1 MRDLQLAFISNRV
14 TSRLFKLLS
23 VIERHRFFT
32 IGELSEKTQVTERT
46 IANDLKYMR
55 DYFGESIILTS
66 GNSGFVFEEKK
77 PLVYQERKQSLLE
90 NECLF
95 EIIGNIF
102 YGKLFRVDELADHY
116 HYSESAFR
124 RMLTQSNSVLK
135 SYGLQWSS
143 NPLTIK
149 GDEASLRKF
158 FKDFYYE
165 GIETDYTAL
174 PDPALHELI
183 LTQLNGKLGNYS
195 IGSGTT
201 PAAHYYTYFIA
212 FKRASLGYSIN
223 LPEELTSLAY
233 TGADFSLLYS
243 LKESLEK
250 LYGIEFSKK
259 EFAWIYLVT
268 IGERTIDRADQEQL
282 FYDHFHHG
290 EESDHLTERFLQMY
304 ELPRTN
310 RQTVTAFMRTF
321 FLSRELNHLI
331 APALNKEMTD
341 IKEAVIHSDY
351 QAYLRNLHFLKEQTL
366 VSFIASPYLEDICVS
381 LTLYSGLILDLY
393 SPAKTIYFLLEGDH
407 FICQYIR
414 TRAIQ
419 QFGAKHR
426 LTFVPL
432 QSLTIESLQ
441 QNEVDL
447 IVTNYS
453 RYVMDYV
460 IETEYLL
467 LKEVPD
473 DQDWHQLEQ
482 TIDPYRKKLV

>member
-23 VIERHRFFT
+23 VIERNRFFT
-32 IGELSEKTQVTERT
+32 IGELAEKIQVTERT
-46 IANDLKYMR
+46 IANDVKYMR
-55 DYFGESIILTS
+55 DYFGESITLSS

-77 PLVYQERKQSLLE
+77 PSVYQERKQNLLE

-102 YGKLFRVDELADHY
+102 YGKLSRVDELADHY
-116 HYSESAFR
+116 HYSESSFR
-124 RMLTQSNSVLK
+124 RMLTQSNTALK
-135 SYGLQWSS
+135 SYGLQWAS
-143 NPLTIK
+143 NPLTIQ
-149 GDEASLRKF
+149 GDEARLRKF

-165 GIETDYTAL
+165 GIETDYTVL
-174 PDPALHELI
+174 PDPALHDLI
-183 LTQLNGKLGNYS
+183 LSQLKGKLGNYR

-212 FKRASLGYSIN
+212 FKRASLGYTIN

-243 LKESLEK
+243 LKESLEQ
-250 LYGIEFSKK
+250 LYGINFPKE

-268 IGERTIDRADQEQL
+268 IGERTINRKDQEQL
-282 FYDHFHHG
+282 FYDHFHDG
-290 EESDHLTERFLQMY
+290 EESAQLTERFLQMHK
-304 ELPRTN
+304 LPQTNHRT
-310 RQTVTAFMRTF
+310 VAAFMRSF
-321 FLSRELNHLI
+321 FLSRKLNHLI

-341 IKEAVIHSDY
+341 IKEAVIHSDHQTY
-351 QAYLRNLHFLKEQTL
+351 QKNLQFLKEQEAI
-366 VSFIASPYLEDICVS
+366 SFGLSTYLEDICVS

-419 QFGAKHR
+419 QFGSKHK

-432 QSLTIESLQ
+432 QALTSESLQ
-441 QNEVDL
+441 QSEVDL

-460 IETEYLL
+460 IEAEYLL

-473 DQDWHQLEQ
+473 DQDWHHLEQ
-482 TIDPYRKKLV
+482 TIDPFRKKLF

>member
-23 VIERHRFFT
+23 IIERNRLFT
-32 IGELSEKTQVTERT
+32 IGELAEKIQVTERT

-55 DYFGESIILTS
+55 DYFGESITLMS
-66 GNSGFVFEEKK
+66 GNSGFVFEETR
-77 PLVYQERKQSLLE
+77 PSIYNERKQHLLE

-102 YGKLFRVDELADHY
+102 YGKLYRVDELADYY
-116 HYSESAFR
+116 HFSESSFR
-124 RMLTQSNSVLK
+124 RMLTQSNSALK
-135 SYGLQWSS
+135 SYGLQWVS
-143 NPLTIK
+143 NPLTIQ

-165 GIETDYTAL
+165 GIETDYTVL
-174 PDPALHELI
+174 SDPALQDLI
-183 LTQLNGKLGNYS
+183 LTQLNGKLGNYR

-212 FKRASLGYSIN
+212 LKRASLGYSIN
-223 LPEELTSLAY
+223 LPEELTNLAY
-233 TGADFSLLYS
+233 TGADFSLMYS
-243 LKESLEK
+243 LKESLGQ
-250 LYGIEFSKK
+250 LYGNEIPKE
-259 EFAWIYLVT
+259 EFAWIYLMT
-268 IGERTIDRADQEQL
+268 IVERTLDREDQEQL
-282 FYDHFHHG
+282 FYDHFHQ
-290 EESDHLTERFLQMY
+290 EKESAQLTEAFLQMH
-304 ELPRTN
+304 ELPQTN
-310 RQTVTAFMRTF
+310 RQTVATFMRSF
-321 FLSRELNHLI
+321 FLSRKLNHLI

-341 IKEAVIHSDY
+341 IKEAVIYSDHETY
-351 QAYLRNLHFLKEQTL
+351 QKNLHFLKEQGL
-366 VSFIASPYLEDICVS
+366 IAFGLSKYLEDICVS

-393 SPAKTIYFLLEGDH
+393 SPKKTIYFLLEGDH

-419 QFGAKHR
+419 QFGSKHK
-426 LTFVPL
+426 LTFLPL
-432 QSLTIESLQ
+432 QSLTSESLQ
-441 QNEVDL
+441 QDEVDL

-453 RYVMDYV
+453 RYVLDSV
-460 IETEYLL
+460 IETAYLL

-482 TIDPYRKKLV
+482 TIDPYRKELK